1 MPAAAPY
8 DHSNEQKPLSRCL
21 RSFMG
26 DVSFCGSCIEKYAH
40 SCTEKRAADCLL
52 VVLADDSLI
61 RLLRD
66 SKSSADP

>member
-1 MPAAAPY
+1 MPAAAPKIIVM
-8 DHSNEQKPLSRCL
+8 NKSRFQDACAL
-21 RSFMG
+21 LCG

-40 SCTEKRAADCLL
+40 PCTEKRAADCLL